1 MSRKTI
7 IRTGKRSDGSSY
19 RYPLRLDGFEY
30 EGPELDV
37 EVIPAIEEEEWE
49 DPALTEEGF
58 VDKKV
63 ARIGR

>member
-1 MSRKTI
+1 MGKTV
-7 IRTGKRSDGSSY
+7 IRTGKRKNGSSY
-19 RYPLRLDGFEY
+19 RYPLKLDSFDYVE
-30 EGPELDV
+30 PELEV
-37 EVIPAIEEEEWE
+37 EVVPAVEEWE